1 MRYLMFCKLKGDIE
15 KYHRN
20 LVNMAA
26 KKFDLIVTKEE
37 NLPTHFTL
45 KYWFEAENINEL
57 ELLIENFCETRVKTS
72 VKVGGFG
79 SFPPNVVFINV
90 QLSDE
95 AKEVFFE
102 FISELRKLSWM
113 SWNKWDAENLRFH
126 TSIAEDCD
134 EKYSRVWQFL
144 HGNEKCFDCW
154 FDNITILK
162 ERSRENGILKWE
174 IYKTH
179 WI

>member
-1 MRYLMFCKLKGDIE
+1 MFCKLKGDIE
-15 KYHRN
+15 KYHHN
-20 LVNMAA
+20 IVNMVA
-26 KKFDLIVTKEE
+26 KQFELIVTKEE

-57 ELLIENFCETRVKTS
+57 ERIIENFCETHEKTS

-79 SFPPNVVFINV
+79 SFPQKVLFIDV

-95 AKEVFFE
+95 AKKTFIA

-134 EKYSRVWQFL
+134 EKYNRVWEFL
-144 HGNEKCFDCW
+144 QGKEKYFDCL

-162 ERSRENGILKWE
+162 EKSRENGILKWE